1 MVRRRALVIG
11 CISALIALA
20 ASCADSVSPK
30 QQIVLRNATTDSI
43 PYYADELGAS
53 ALREVPAGP
62 VSDTIFRSVTV
73 APGNQLVV
81 RQETI
86 EGYFAGAS
94 VRFYVYRIRN
104 GQALWRGQITVTDAE
119 LRAMQSVV
127 TVTPSTLTQFGSR
140 SALSVNTD
148 VFTSLDT
155 SAVVG
160 ALARSS
166 LMRLRK
172 RQWVRG
178 VQIVKLAGDATGLL
192 VAGPVIAIPIG
203 RGRHIVLRGS
213 RVTKRMAGVF
223 SWYGSAE
230 GGGFGSADLVSTTM
244 VLLAQCDLTAEV
256 STSSHLAVD

>member
-1 MVRRRALVIG
+1 MPTPWSKYASACSTAMVRRRALVIG

-20 ASCADSVSPK
+20 ASCADSVSPT

-43 PYYADELGAS
+43 AYYADELGAS

-62 VSDTIFRSVTV
+62 ISDTIFRSVTV

-155 SAVVG
+155 VCFG
-160 ALARSS
+160 RST
-166 LMRLRK
+166 R
-172 RQWVRG
+172 
-178 VQIVKLAGDATGLL
+178 TL
-192 VAGPVIAIPIG
+192 VINAA
-203 RGRHIVLRGS
+203 S
-213 RVTKRMAGVF
+213 
-223 SWYGSAE
+223 
-230 GGGFGSADLVSTTM
+230 
-244 VLLAQCDLTAEV
+244 
-256 STSSHLAVD
+256 